1 MRHTTKAGP
10 ARTRTL
16 PHSHWS
22 RLLTESRNPKSMNL
36 DRMATEKVVTL
47 LLDEDRLALIEA
59 KKKARDVAS
68 AARLVAN
75 AFSKGGRTIF
85 VGAGTSG
92 RLGVLEAA
100 ERPPTF
106 GTLPDQIVGV
116 MAGGEEAVFR
126 AKEGSED
133 RADHGEK
140 AVATVTSKDVVIG
153 ISASSV
159 TPFVR
164 AALKKARARRA
175 KTVLVT
181 CAPQAR
187 LSSFA
192 DVVIAIRTGPEVLT
206 GSTRLKAG
214 SATKAVLNAITT
226 AAMIRVGKAYTNFMV
241 DLRQTSKKLEDRA
254 RRIVAMAADVDLAEA
269 DRLVRA
275 ADDEVK
281 TAIVMGLLG
290 VDAPAARKRLDA
302 GGGQVR
308 KAVNGTRRRRLRTG
322 ADLSR

>member
-1 MRHTTKAGP
+1 MKKRRKTTTGP
-10 ARTRTL
+10 ARGKTL
-16 PHSHWS
+16 PHSNWS
-22 RLLTESRNPKSMNL
+22 RLLTESRNPRSLNL
-36 DRMATEKVVTL
+36 DRMATEKIVTL
-47 LLDEDRLALIEA
+47 LLDEDRLAIIEA
-59 KKKARDVAS
+59 KKKAREVAS

-75 AFSKGGRTIF
+75 AFAKGGRTLF

-100 ERPPTF
+100 ECPPTF
-106 GTLPDQIVGV
+106 GTRPEMILGV
-116 MAGGEEAVFR
+116 MAGGEDAVFR

-133 RADHGEK
+133 RADLGEQ
-140 AVATVTSKDVVIG
+140 AVARVTSKDVVIG

-164 AALKKARARRA
+164 AALKKARLRRA

-181 CAPQAR
+181 CAPQTP
-187 LSSFA
+187 LSTLV

-226 AAMIRVGKAYTNFMV
+226 AAMIRAGKSYTNFMV
-241 DLRQTSKKLEDRA
+241 DLKQTSKKLEDRA
-254 RRIVAMAADVDLAEA
+254 RRIVAVAAVVDLDEA
-269 DRLVRA
+269 DRLLRR

-281 TAIVMGLLG
+281 TAIVMGLLK
-290 VDAPAARKRLDA
+290 VDAPSARLKLRSA
-302 GGGQVR
+302 GGHVR
-308 KAVNGTRRRRLRTG
+308 KALNGARRRRL
-322 ADLSR
+322 

>member
-1 MRHTTKAGP
+1 MRPILRAP
-10 ARTRTL
+10 LTRTSGRKAL
-16 PHSHWS
+16 PHSRWS
-22 RLLTESRNPKSMNL
+22 KLITESRNPRSFNL

-47 LLDEDRLALIEA
+47 LLDEDRLAMIA
-59 KKKARDVAS
+59 ARKKARDVAS

-75 AFSKGGRTIF
+75 SIAAGGRTIF

-100 ERPPTF
+100 ECPPTF
-106 GTLPDQIVGV
+106 GTPPEMIQGI

-126 AKEGSED
+126 AREGSED
-133 RADHGEK
+133 RADRGER

-164 AALKKARARRA
+164 AALQKARKRRA

-181 CAPQAR
+181 CAPR
-187 LSSFA
+187 NGLSA
-192 DVVIAIRTGPEVLT
+192 LAGVVIAIRTGPEVLT

-226 AAMIRVGKAYTNFMV
+226 AAMIRAGKVYTNFMV
-241 DLRQTSKKLEDRA
+241 DLKQTSKKLEDRA
-254 RRIVAMAADVDLAEA
+254 RRMVAASARVDLAEA
-269 DRLVRA
+269 DRLLRESSQ
-275 ADDEVK
+275 EVK
-281 TAIVMGLLG
+281 TAIVMGELG
-290 VDAPAARKRLDA
+290 LDALSARKRLRLA
-302 GGGQVR
+302 KGHVR
-308 KAVNGTRRRRLRTG
+308 KAINGARRR
-322 ADLSR
+322 

>member
-10 ARTRTL
+10 LVAKKL
-16 PHSHWS
+16 PTSHWS
-22 RLLTESRNPKSMNL
+22 RLLTESRNPKSLNL

-75 AFSKGGRTIF
+75 AWSAGGRTLF

-100 ERPPTF
+100 ECPPTF
-106 GTLPDQIVGV
+106 GTAPGMIAGI
-116 MAGGEEAVFR
+116 MAGGEDAVFR

-133 RADHGEK
+133 RTDEGLK
-140 AVATVTSKDVVIG
+140 AVAAVTSKDVVIG

-187 LSSFA
+187 LSSLA

-226 AAMIRVGKAYTNFMV
+226 AAMVRVGKAYMNFMV
-241 DLRQTSKKLEDRA
+241 DLKQTSKKLEDRA
-254 RRIVAMAADVDLAEA
+254 RRIVAVSASVDLVEA
-269 DRLVRA
+269 DRLLRA
-275 ADDEVK
+275 ASDEVK
-281 TAIVMGLLG
+281 TAIVMGRLKI
-290 VDAPAARKRLDA
+290 DAPGARLKLKAA
-302 GGGQVR
+302 GGHVR
-308 KAVNGTRRRRLRTG
+308 KAINGARRRH
-322 ADLSR
+322 

>member
-1 MRHTTKAGP
+1 MRHTTRAGA
-10 ARTRTL
+10 ARGKTL

-36 DRMATEKVVTL
+36 DRMATEKVITL
-47 LLDEDRLALIEA
+47 LLDEDRLAIIEA
-59 KKKARDVAS
+59 KKKARDIAS
-68 AARLVAN
+68 AARLVSN
-75 AFSKGGRTIF
+75 AFSAGGRTIF

-100 ERPPTF
+100 ECPPTF
-106 GTLPDQIVGV
+106 GTKPEVILGV
-116 MAGGEEAVFR
+116 MAGGEDAVFR

-133 RADHGEK
+133 RADHGEQ
-140 AVATVTSKDVVIG
+140 AMASVTAKDVVIG

-164 AALKKARARRA
+164 SALKKARSRRA

-181 CAPQAR
+181 CAPQTR
-187 LSSFA
+187 LSSLA
-192 DVVIAIRTGPEVLT
+192 DVIIAIRTGPEVLT

-226 AAMIRVGKAYTNFMV
+226 AAMVRVGKAYTNFMV

-254 RRIVAMAADVDLAEA
+254 RRIVAVAANVDLVEA

-275 ADDEVK
+275 SDDEVK

-290 VDAPAARKRLDA
+290 VDAPSARLKLKT
-302 GGGQVR
+302 GGGHVR
-308 KAVNGTRRRRLRTG
+308 KAINGARRQRM
-322 ADLSR
+322 A

>member
-1 MRHTTKAGP
+1 MKMRRTTGTGPSRSKA
-10 ARTRTL
+10 L
-16 PHSHWS
+16 PPSNWS
-22 RLLTESRNPKSMNL
+22 RLLTESRNPKSIGL
-36 DRMATEKVVTL
+36 DKMATEKVVTL
-47 LLDEDRLALIEA
+47 LLDEDRLAIIEA

-100 ERPPTF
+100 ECPPTF
-106 GTLPDQIVGV
+106 GTAPEKIQGV

-133 RADHGEK
+133 RADHGEQ
-140 AVATVTSKDVVIG
+140 AVAAVTARDVVIG

-164 AALKKARARRA
+164 AALSKARSRKAR
-175 KTVLVT
+175 TVLVT
-181 CAPQAR
+181 CAPQTR
-187 LSSFA
+187 LKSLA

-226 AAMIRVGKAYTNFMV
+226 AAMVRVGKAYTNFMV
-241 DLRQTSKKLEDRA
+241 DLKQTSKKLEDRA
-254 RRIVAMAADVDLAEA
+254 RRIVAMSADVDLAEA
-269 DRLVRA
+269 DRLVRD
-275 ADDEVK
+275 ADNEVK
-281 TAIVMGLLG
+281 TAIVMGLLR
-290 VDAPAARKRLDA
+290 VDAPTARMRLA
-302 GGGQVR
+302 KGEGHVR
-308 KAVNGTRRRRLRTG
+308 KAINGSRRP
-322 ADLSR
+322 

>member
-1 MRHTTKAGP
+1 MTMRHTTKAGP
-10 ARTRTL
+10 PVPKKL

-22 RLLTESRNPKSMNL
+22 RLLTESRNPKSLNL

-75 AFSKGGRTIF
+75 AFSHDGRTLF

-100 ERPPTF
+100 ECPPTF
-106 GTLPDQIVGV
+106 GTAPGTIAGI
-116 MAGGEEAVFR
+116 MAGGEDAVFR

-133 RADHGEK
+133 RADHGER
-140 AVATVTSKDVVIG
+140 AMAAVTSKDVVIG

-187 LSSFA
+187 LSSLA

-241 DLRQTSKKLEDRA
+241 DLKQTSKKLEDRA
-254 RRIVAMAADVDLAEA
+254 RRIVAISAFVDLGEA
-269 DRLVRA
+269 DRLLRA
-275 ADDEVK
+275 ADNQVK
-281 TAIVMGLLG
+281 TAIVMGLLKI
-290 VDAPAARKRLDA
+290 DAPCARLKLEAAGGHVRKAINGARKR
-302 GGGQVR
+302 
-308 KAVNGTRRRRLRTG
+308 RL
-322 ADLSR
+322 

>member
-1 MRHTTKAGP
+1 MTMQHTTKAGP
-10 ARTRTL
+10 PVAKKL

-22 RLLTESRNPKSMNL
+22 RLLTESRNPKSLNL

-47 LLDEDRLALIEA
+47 LLDEDRLAIIEA
-59 KKKARDVAS
+59 KKKAREVAS

-75 AFSKGGRTIF
+75 AFSLGGRTLF

-100 ERPPTF
+100 ECPPTF
-106 GTLPDQIVGV
+106 GTTPAMIAGI
-116 MAGGEEAVFR
+116 MAGGEDAVFR

-133 RADHGEK
+133 RGDDGERAMA
-140 AVATVTSKDVVIG
+140 AVTPKDVVIG

-187 LSSFA
+187 LSSLA
-192 DVVIAIRTGPEVLT
+192 DVIIAIRTGPEVLT

-241 DLRQTSKKLEDRA
+241 DLKQTSRKLEDRA
-254 RRIVAMAADVDLAEA
+254 RRIVAISASVDLEEA
-269 DRLVRA
+269 DRLVRG
-275 ADDEVK
+275 ADNEVK
-281 TAIVMGLLG
+281 TAIVMGLLKI
-290 VDAPAARKRLDA
+290 DAPGARLKLKAAGGHVRKAINGARKR
-302 GGGQVR
+302 
-308 KAVNGTRRRRLRTG
+308 RL
-322 ADLSR
+322 

>member
-10 ARTRTL
+10 VLAKKL

-22 RLLTESRNPKSMNL
+22 RLLTESRNPKSLNL

-75 AFSKGGRTIF
+75 AFTAGGRTLF

-100 ERPPTF
+100 ECPPTF
-106 GTLPDQIVGV
+106 GTAPAMIVGL
-116 MAGGEEAVFR
+116 MAGGEDAVFR

-140 AVATVTSKDVVIG
+140 AVAAVTSKDVVIG

-164 AALKKARARRA
+164 AALRKARACRA

-187 LSSFA
+187 LSSLA

-241 DLRQTSKKLEDRA
+241 DLKQTSKKLEDRA
-254 RRIVAMAADVDLAEA
+254 RRIVAVAAGVDLAEA

-281 TAIVMGLLG
+281 TAIVMGLLKIE
-290 VDAPAARKRLDA
+290 APGARLKLEAA
-302 GGGQVR
+302 GGHVR
-308 KAVNGTRRRRLRTG
+308 KALNGARRRRP
-322 ADLSR
+322 

>member
-10 ARTRTL
+10 VRARKL
-16 PHSHWS
+16 PPSDWS
-22 RLLTESRNPKSMNL
+22 RLLTESRNPKSMSL

-75 AFSKGGRTIF
+75 AFSKGGRTFF

-100 ERPPTF
+100 ECPPTF
-106 GTLPDQIVGV
+106 GTPPDRIVGI
-116 MAGGEEAVFR
+116 MAGGEDAVFR
-126 AKEGSED
+126 AREGSED
-133 RADHGEK
+133 RADHGVK
-140 AVATVTSKDVVIG
+140 AVSTVTSKDVVIG
-153 ISASSV
+153 VSASSV

-164 AALKKARARRA
+164 AALKKARSRRA

-187 LSSFA
+187 LSSVA

-241 DLRQTSKKLEDRA
+241 DLRQSSKKLEDRA
-254 RRIVAMAADVDLAEA
+254 RRIVAVSTSLDLGEAE
-269 DRLVRA
+269 RLLRGA
-275 ADDEVK
+275 KNEVK
-281 TAIVMGLLG
+281 TAIVMGLLK
-290 VDAPAARKRLDA
+290 VDAPGARLRIVAA
-302 GGGQVR
+302 GGHVR
-308 KAVNGTRRRRLRTG
+308 KALNGARRRRL
-322 ADLSR
+322 A

>member
-1 MRHTTKAGP
+1 MRHTTRAGP
-10 ARTRTL
+10 LVARKL
-16 PHSHWS
+16 PHSPWS

-47 LLDEDRLALIEA
+47 LLDEDRLAIIEA

-75 AFSKGGRTIF
+75 AFSSGGRTLF

-100 ERPPTF
+100 ECPPTF
-106 GTLPDQIVGV
+106 GTRPALIAGI
-116 MAGGEEAVFR
+116 MAGGEDAVFR

-133 RADHGEK
+133 RADDGLK
-140 AVATVTSKDVVIG
+140 SVAAVTSKDVVIG

-187 LSSFA
+187 LSSLA

-226 AAMIRVGKAYTNFMV
+226 AAMVRVGKAYTNFMV
-241 DLRQTSKKLEDRA
+241 DLKQTSKKLEDRA
-254 RRIVAMAADVDLAEA
+254 RRIVAVSASVDLVEA
-269 DRLVRA
+269 HRLLRA
-275 ADDEVK
+275 ADEEVK
-281 TAIVMGLLG
+281 TAIVMGLLRIE
-290 VDAPAARKRLDA
+290 APCARLKLEAA
-302 GGGQVR
+302 GGHVR
-308 KAVNGTRRRRLRTG
+308 KAINGARRRRP
-322 ADLSR
+322 

>member
-1 MRHTTKAGP
+1 MTMRHTTKTGP
-10 ARTRTL
+10 VKPKAL

-22 RLLTESRNPKSMNL
+22 RLLTESRNPRSLNL

-47 LLDEDRLALIEA
+47 LLDEDRLAIVEA
-59 KKKARDVAS
+59 KKKSRDVAS

-75 AFSKGGRTIF
+75 AIALGGRTIF

-100 ERPPTF
+100 ECPPTF
-106 GTLPDQIVGV
+106 GTKPEMILGI

-126 AKEGSED
+126 AQEGSED
-133 RADHGEK
+133 RADHGDA
-140 AVATVTSKDVVIG
+140 AVSDVTSKDIVIG

-164 AALKKARARRA
+164 AALKRARTRRA

-181 CAPQAR
+181 CAPNTR
-187 LSSFA
+187 LSSLA
-192 DVVIAIRTGPEVLT
+192 NVVIAIRTGPEVLT

-254 RRIVAMAADVDLAEA
+254 RRIVAIAASVDLVEA

-275 ADDEVK
+275 ADNEVK
-281 TAIVMGLLG
+281 TAIVMGLLK
-290 VDAPAARKRLDA
+290 VEAPAARKKLGTA
-302 GGGQVR
+302 EGHVR
-308 KAVNGTRRRRLRTG
+308 KAINGARRTR
-322 ADLSR
+322 